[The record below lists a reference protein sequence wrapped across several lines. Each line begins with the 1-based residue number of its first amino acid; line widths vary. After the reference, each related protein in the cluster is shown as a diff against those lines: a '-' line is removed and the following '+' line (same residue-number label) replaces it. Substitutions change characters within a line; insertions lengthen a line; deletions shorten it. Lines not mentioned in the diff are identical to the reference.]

1 MVAARYWPE
10 TDEEDDSEQ
19 QTGKGDGKS
28 NVGHNTQ
35 GLTLNLKK
43 KNGDHNQ
50 SLKPKEDSSFGRAV
64 LSTTDT
70 RHWVASLRRKSEAK
84 YTWHY
89 NS

>member
-10 TDEEDDSEQ
+10 TDEEDDSEK

-43 KNGDHNQ
+43 KNSYHNQ
-50 SLKPKEDSSFGRAV
+50 SLKPTSLVWESGA
-64 LSTTDT
+64 LY
-70 RHWVASLRRKSEAK
+70 HW
-84 YTWHY
+84 Y
-89 NS
+89 